1 MKRKFTL
8 IELLVVI
15 AIIAILAAMLLPAL
29 SAARE
34 RARNANCI
42 SKLKQIGLAELMY
55 AGDNKDNIA
64 ATTSHTTGLFLYTWL
79 HDDWGLARLM
89 MGGYFGQTFGTFSD
103 IKVSHKVAQ
112 YVCPSDSVNA
122 DQTNVVGAT
131 SYYVIWMGTKS
142 ATDGGYTAEKA
153 QTRAIVGRDNPGCVI
168 VGDLVP
174 AQQTYY
180 NGAWSDT
187 VTANDGNH
195 PKLANALYLGGHV
208 GTKQIKNRTGFGRA
222 PGNYMFD
229 FDEIEY

>member
-1 MKRKFTL
+1 M
-8 IELLVVI
+8 
-15 AIIAILAAMLLPAL
+15 A
-29 SAARE
+29 
-34 RARNANCI
+34 
-42 SKLKQIGLAELMY
+42 
-55 AGDNKDNIA
+55 
-64 ATTSHTTGLFLYTWL
+64 
-79 HDDWGLARLM
+79 
-89 MGGYFGQTFGTFSD
+89 
-103 IKVSHKVAQ
+103 
-112 YVCPSDSVNA
+112 
-122 DQTNVVGAT
+122 
-131 SYYVIWMGTKS
+131 TKS

-168 VGDLVP
+168 VGDIVP

-180 NGAWSDT
+180 GGTWGTT